1 MSRSIDLNLIPPLR
15 ALLEERSVSK
25 AAERMHMSQPAL
37 SASLARLRIHFND
50 ELLVRSGNRYEYKL
64 TPLGVQ
70 LLARVYS
77 AELSVERLF
86 AAQDFDPESS
96 AHVYTIATSDYSM
109 AVLGGSLASVMR
121 RTAPHVSVRF
131 ENITTEIVN
140 RAPDSLR
147 DFTGALLPHGY
158 ISATEDEY
166 LDAFVDR
173 WVCVVSPANS
183 LVRGTLT
190 FEMLSVLPWVETFSS
205 QAQLTPPERQMRML
219 GVEPNVEIGVPSFMA
234 IAELVAGTD
243 RIAFLPYSYARKLE
257 ESGLL
262 RVFECP
268 FDAVPFLETFWWS
281 SVHTHDPEHVWFRD
295 RLREAVGEAHL
306 TPAARGDV

>member
-1 MSRSIDLNLIPPLR
+1 MPRTIDLNLIPPLR

-50 ELLVRSGNRYEYKL
+50 ELLIRSGNRYEYKL
-64 TPLGVQ
+64 TPLAVQ

-77 AELSVERLF
+77 AEVSVERLF
-86 AAQDFDPESS
+86 AAQDFDPATST
-96 AHVYTIATSDYSM
+96 HVYTLATSDYSM
-109 AVLGGSLASVMR
+109 AVLGGSLSSVMR

-131 ENITTEIVN
+131 ENITTDIVL

-147 DFTGALLPHGY
+147 DVTGALLPHGY
-158 ISATEDEY
+158 ISEMKDQY
-166 LDAFVDR
+166 LDVFVDR
-173 WVCVVSPANS
+173 WVCVVSPTNTRIDDA
-183 LVRGTLT
+183 LT
-190 FEMLSVLPWVETFSS
+190 FDMLSVLPWVESFSS

-219 GVEPNVEIGVPSFMA
+219 GVEPMVEIGVPSFMA
-234 IAELVAGTD
+234 IADLIAGTD

-257 ESGLL
+257 QSGAL

-268 FDAVPFLETFWWS
+268 FDAVPFLETFWWNA
-281 SVHTHDPEHVWFRD
+281 VHSHDPEHLWFRA
-295 RLREAVGEAHL
+295 RLSEAVHEAHL
-306 TPAARGDV
+306 IPAPQPDP